1 MAERTFI
8 MAGGG
13 SGGHVIPL
21 VAVANEL
28 RARRNDCTFFGTR
41 TGFEARLV
49 PSAGFPLEYIEIG
62 GLNRVGA
69 MKALRSLAQLPRSV
83 LRVLSHFNQQRP
95 DAIFSLGG
103 YAAGPVVIAGWW
115 AKIPIVIM
123 EPNAIPGLTNRFM
136 GRAAQKVLLNFPDTQ
151 RFFRKERC
159 EVTGLPV
166 RQEFFNLPAKPRED
180 KLTVLITGGSQG
192 SRTLNQAV
200 RGSWKRFR
208 ESGLP
213 VRLLHQTGR
222 GSHDEIARE
231 FAETRLEGEV
241 SAFIDDMPAA
251 FAQADVVV
259 CRAGA
264 GASAEL
270 AAARKPSILV
280 PLPTAADNHQF
291 HNANAFA
298 TAGAARMVLD
308 AEMNG
313 DRFFEEIRELS
324 SNRALLEEMGR
335 KAAAFAHPGAAR
347 HAAEIVEKI
356 SYGSRS

>member
-1 MAERTFI
+1 MADRTFI

-21 VAVANEL
+21 VAVACEL
-28 RARRNDCTFFGTR
+28 RHRRNSCTFFGTR

-49 PSAGFPLEYIEIG
+49 PAAGFPIEYIEIG

-83 LRVLSHFNQQRP
+83 LRVLHHFDQQRP

-103 YAAGPVVIAGWW
+103 YVAGPVVIAGWW
-115 AKIPIVIM
+115 ARVPVVIM
-123 EPNAIPGLTNRFM
+123 EPNAIPGLTNRLM
-136 GRAAQKVLLNFPDTQ
+136 GRTAEKVLLNFPDTE
-151 RFFRKERC
+151 RFFRRDRC
-159 EVTGLPV
+159 EMIGLPV
-166 RQEFFNLPAKPRED
+166 RHDFFDLPPKSREE

-208 ESGLP
+208 EADVP

-222 GSHDEIARE
+222 TSYEEIARE
-231 FAETRLEGEV
+231 FAESGLEGEV
-241 SAFIDDMPAA
+241 SAFIDDMPVA
-251 FAQADVVV
+251 FAQADIVV

-264 GASAEL
+264 GATAEL

-298 TAGAARMVLD
+298 TAGAARLVLD

-313 DRFFEEIRELS
+313 ERLFDEIREL
-324 SNRALLEEMGR
+324 NAKRDILEDMGQRAAG
-335 KAAAFAHPGAAR
+335 FAHPDAAQR
-347 HAAEIVEKI
+347 AAEIVERV
-356 SYGSRS
+356 SYGAKS